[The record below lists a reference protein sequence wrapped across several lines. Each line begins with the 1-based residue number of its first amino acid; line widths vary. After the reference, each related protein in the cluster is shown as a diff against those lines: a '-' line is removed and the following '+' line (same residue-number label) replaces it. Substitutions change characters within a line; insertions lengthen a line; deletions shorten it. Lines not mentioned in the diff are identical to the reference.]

1 MGLKSLLDSLF
12 GHSDNQMP
20 SSLGNGKEVS
30 PSYNLGDKSTLNVDE
45 NSLQSQMKEKKKQKK
60 NLQKRGKHGK
70 KNKKNNQAKKMES
83 SPISE
88 THNLIVLDESGSM
101 SCVRSQ
107 TISGC
112 NETLNS
118 IRNTAKEQPDMKQFV
133 SIFCFDTTNSRFIF
147 PDVPVENTRDLTEKD
162 YSPNSCTPLYD
173 AIGYTV
179 TLLRRLI
186 ENTDSAAVVTIITD
200 GYENASRRWNHQSVV
215 ELIDGLKKKGW
226 VFTFIGANIDVEQ
239 TAQSLGINSYSRFE
253 QTDKG
258 MSAMFEEERRSRRAY
273 NSKLHYMQEILAFAS
288 MPMEEREEQL
298 RAMNENYFVEKERI
312 APEFIDSLG
321 KKDVFV
327 FGSNIH
333 GIHNGGAAKF
343 ALEHFGAIMKQAE
356 GIQGQS
362 YAIPTD
368 GNTFDELK
376 EAVGRFTDYVVMHP
390 QNRFML
396 TAVGCGA
403 ACYSVD
409 QIAPLF
415 KQAYSFGNVY
425 VPAGFLPFM
434 SKNPNI

>member
-1 MGLKSLLDSLF
+1 MGIKSLFTGLF
-12 GHSDNQMP
+12 GKSDNQMP
-20 SSLGNGKEVS
+20 SSLGKGGEVKQ
-30 PSYNLGDKSTLNVDE
+30 SYNLGVKSSSDPEENHFTPTKKDKSNR
-45 NSLQSQMKEKKKQKK
+45 KKDFK
-60 NLQKRGKHGK
+60 KRGKHDK
-70 KNKKNNQAKKMES
+70 KNERKGHAQSAES
-83 SPISE
+83 KPISD
-88 THNLIVLDESGSM
+88 THNLIILDESGSM

-133 SIFCFDTTNSRFIF
+133 SIFCFDTTNSRYIF
-147 PDVPVENTRDLTEKD
+147 QDVPVENTRDLTEKD
-162 YSPNSCTPLYD
+162 YNPNSCTPLYD

-186 ENTDSAAVVTIITD
+186 EKTDSAAVVTIITD

-215 ELIDGLKKKGW
+215 ELIDALKKKGW

-239 TAQSLGINSYSRFE
+239 TAQALGINSYSRFE
-253 QTDKG
+253 QTDEG

-273 NSKLHYMQEILAFAS
+273 NSKLHYMQEILSFAS

-298 RAMNENYFVEKERI
+298 GAMNENYFVEKERI

-321 KKDVFV
+321 EKDIFV

-333 GIHNGGAAKF
+333 GIHNGGAAKY

-356 GIQGQS
+356 GIQGKS

-390 QNRFML
+390 QNKFML

-403 ACYSVD
+403 ASYSVD

-425 VPAGFLPFM
+425 VPNDFL
-434 SKNPNI
+434 KYVAPNHDI